1 MAHLPKARDLLPTKE
16 DLKFWPLLLEA
27 FKSYGRDNMYIYAG
41 NMAFIGM
48 LSVFPFLIV
57 LISLSALMGQ
67 TEAGNQ
73 FILFVYENLPDNVVG
88 AIRGP
93 VDTVLGETTGNVLT
107 ISIIVALW
115 TTVRGVNS
123 ARIAVMKAYGIK
135 FQKTSHAL
143 LSVLVDLGLVFG
155 AVALILI
162 TLFVL
167 VTGPAAVAGVEA
179 LLPGDVDLLKYWDFS
194 RFVISP
200 LVLFIALYMLYF
212 LFIPSY
218 GRKVVYYAPGVIF
231 SLLVWFLMAALFSFY
246 LRYIGELSLLYGS
259 LTGVIILQLF
269 LFFLSLGFLLGA
281 ELNGAYTKARNPGHT
296 KAQKPP
302 EKAKKG

>member
-1 MAHLPKARDLLPTKE
+1 MGHLPKPKDLIPTKE
-16 DLKFWPLLLEA
+16 DLKFWPLLVEA
-27 FKSYGRDNMYIYAG
+27 LKGYGRHNMFMYAG

-73 FILFVYENLPDNVVG
+73 FIVFVYENLPENVVG

-93 VDTVLGETTGNVLT
+93 VDTVLAETTGNVLT
-107 ISIIVALW
+107 ISILVALW
-115 TTVRGVNS
+115 TTLRGVNS
-123 ARIAVMKAYGIK
+123 ARLAVMRAYGIRFK
-135 FQKTSHAL
+135 KVSHAF
-143 LSVLVDLGLVFG
+143 LSMLVDLALVFG
-155 AVALILI
+155 SVALILI
-162 TLFVL
+162 TLFIL
-167 VTGPAAVAGVEA
+167 VTGPAAIAAVEA
-179 LLPGDVDLLKYWDFS
+179 WIPGDVNLVKYWSFS

-218 GRKVVYYAPGVIF
+218 GRKVVYYAPGAIF
-231 SLLVWFLMAALFSFY
+231 ALLVWFVMAALFSLY
-246 LRYIGELSLLYGS
+246 LRYFGELSLLYGS
-259 LTGVIILQLF
+259 LTGVIVLQLF

-281 ELNGAYTKARNPGHT
+281 ELNGAYTKARNPEAG
-296 KAQKPP
+296 KVPNPP
-302 EKAKKG
+302 KKAKKG